1 MKNIIIFRV
10 MTVSFHQYGDE
21 FYPGFGNIESV
32 GEGLGRYHSINVP
45 LKPGMNDETFYHL
58 FK

>member
-1 MKNIIIFRV
+1 MIIRV

-21 FYPGFGNIESV
+21 FYPGSGNIESI
-32 GEGLGRYHSINVP
+32 GEGVGRYHSINVP
-45 LKPGMNDETFYHL
+45 LKPGMNDETFFQL